1 MDRWMPI
8 DDLKVRHFYQCPE
21 CNNGLYVH
29 PEFFTEMGVPVCTD
43 CVWDDEMDYIRT
55 EISTT

>member
-1 MDRWMPI
+1 MPI

-21 CNNGLYVH
+21 CNNGVYVH

-43 CVWDDEMDYIRT
+43 CFWDDAMEYVRT
-55 EISTT
+55 EVNSD